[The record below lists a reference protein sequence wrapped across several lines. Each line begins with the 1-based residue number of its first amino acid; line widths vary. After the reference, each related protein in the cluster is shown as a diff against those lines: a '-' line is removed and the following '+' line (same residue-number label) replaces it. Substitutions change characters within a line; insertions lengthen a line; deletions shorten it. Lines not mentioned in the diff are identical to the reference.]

1 MGLRT
6 QLCRKILPYAIKK
19 GYGEEML
26 EMVQAL
32 QKAKKTELFAH
43 DMVYHPMK
51 TNSTFYLPYAVTD
64 WIQRKIFV
72 TDNYFEYKN
81 LNYIFRTFR
90 GGAIAEAVQNRT
102 ILDIGANIG
111 NHTCYFMNEIK
122 KNDASGK
129 CICFEVMPSTAE
141 LLKKNLA
148 LNHLEERT
156 VVYPFGLGNKK
167 MHASSIHYD
176 LWNIG
181 GNTIAENREGNLEVR
196 TLDSLKLT
204 DDIAFIKMDVERM
217 EIAVLEGAEE
227 LLGRCHPYLM
237 MEVFDDAYPKVRAI
251 MDRFGY
257 DEEHIDYAD
266 YLFYPKD

>member
-90 GGAIAEAVQNRT
+90 GGQSQKLFKTERFSISAQTLEIILAI
-102 ILDIGANIG
+102 
-111 NHTCYFMNEIK
+111 
-122 KNDASGK
+122 S
-129 CICFEVMPSTAE
+129 
-141 LLKKNLA
+141 
-148 LNHLEERT
+148 
-156 VVYPFGLGNKK
+156 
-167 MHASSIHYD
+167 
-176 LWNIG
+176 
-181 GNTIAENREGNLEVR
+181 
-196 TLDSLKLT
+196 
-204 DDIAFIKMDVERM
+204 
-217 EIAVLEGAEE
+217 
-227 LLGRCHPYLM
+227 
-237 MEVFDDAYPKVRAI
+237 
-251 MDRFGY
+251 
-257 DEEHIDYAD
+257 
-266 YLFYPKD
+266 

>member
-141 LLKKNLA
+141 LLKKISLSTIWKNELW
-148 LNHLEERT
+148 
-156 VVYPFGLGNKK
+156 
-167 MHASSIHYD
+167 SIHLVLAIKKCMHRRYTMISGISAEIP
-176 LWNIG
+176 LQRIG
-181 GNTIAENREGNLEVR
+181 
-196 TLDSLKLT
+196 K
-204 DDIAFIKMDVERM
+204 
-217 EIAVLEGAEE
+217 
-227 LLGRCHPYLM
+227 
-237 MEVFDDAYPKVRAI
+237 AI
-251 MDRFGY
+251 
-257 DEEHIDYAD
+257 
-266 YLFYPKD
+266 